1 MVPDSGLL
9 NVQMKGLLLG
19 PESQLI
25 STTRGI
31 NTALHLQY
39 LFVKKIKKKR
49 ERDIEEKNKT
59 AEGTTLINR
68 ILKLLRGADL
78 WWWGW
83 WSWLCCPDTALHL
96 RNFLSLVEFQQSE
109 IFYKHVSSSP
119 GQLSKGTAWG
129 FKDCVLHSPE
139 IVVESRN
146 SDADMRLGQNICKVL
161 TVHQGG
167 MTCRLSFWH
176 AFFLRVF

>member
-1 MVPDSGLL
+1 ML
-9 NVQMKGLLLG
+9 NVQMKGLFLG

-39 LFVKKIKKKR
+39 LFVKKKNKKKKR

-78 WWWGW
+78 
-83 WSWLCCPDTALHL
+83 
-96 RNFLSLVEFQQSE
+96 
-109 IFYKHVSSSP
+109 
-119 GQLSKGTAWG
+119 
-129 FKDCVLHSPE
+129 
-139 IVVESRN
+139 
-146 SDADMRLGQNICKVL
+146 
-161 TVHQGG
+161 
-167 MTCRLSFWH
+167 
-176 AFFLRVF
+176 